1 MQIPKK
7 LGRLRF
13 VLIWMILLE
22 GKGGYSVRELMDK
35 PKMYM
40 ILDDLDIRPGH
51 TYGFSMKDASKY
63 SAIFTKASVS

>member
-1 MQIPKK
+1 MM
-7 LGRLRF
+7 
-13 VLIWMILLE
+13 IWMILLE
-22 GKGGYSVRELMDK
+22 GKGGYSVRELMDAGYGDK

-63 SAIFTKASVS
+63 SAKICGPTSQLKRSEE